1 MKKTDTNT
9 ALVSNRRS
17 SGLLGDIRGA
27 SEMVQA
33 LILVALVALAGLVA
47 FRELGTSVSDKAK
60 AQKEMIDRDIPGAAN
75 GG

>member
-1 MKKTDTNT
+1 MKKIETTT
-9 ALVSNRRS
+9 APVSSRRS
-17 SGLLGDIRGA
+17 SGLLGDIHGA
-27 SEMVQA
+27 SEMVQS

-60 AQKEMIDRDIPGAAN
+60 AQKEMIDRDIPGNA

>member
-1 MKKTDTNT
+1 MKNIETKSVP
-9 ALVSNRRS
+9 ASRS
-17 SGLLGDIRGA
+17 TGLLGDIRGA
-27 SEMVQA
+27 AEFTQS

-75 GG
+75 GQ